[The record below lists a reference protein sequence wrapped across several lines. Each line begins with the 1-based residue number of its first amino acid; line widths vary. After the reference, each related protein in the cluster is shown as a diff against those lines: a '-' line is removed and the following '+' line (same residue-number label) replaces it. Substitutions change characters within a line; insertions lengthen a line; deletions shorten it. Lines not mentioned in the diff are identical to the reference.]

1 MWRADRDRSRHRR
14 DLDGNK
20 CGYCISAQSTLA
32 RLPTPGEQQ
41 AMSHPVPA
49 RHAADRLAN
58 LQGLFDQANLL
69 VITPSS
75 PTLGAQYIDLHSSRD
90 LKARLK
96 VKSSGRLSNYTRRPP
111 PEGYE
116 AARGRLRIERIANK
130 DFVTLAEIKRMRE
143 LCRVPASEPGMERVP
158 TNLSQSLAS
167 EPVVSPQDALRARL
181 KQSRVQEQ
189 SKS

>member
-1 MWRADRDRSRHRR
+1 MGDPYGS
-14 DLDGNK
+14 G
-20 CGYCISAQSTLA
+20 Q
-32 RLPTPGEQQ
+32 
-41 AMSHPVPA
+41 
-49 RHAADRLAN
+49 
-58 LQGLFDQANLL
+58 FDPDAPL
-69 VITPSS
+69 
-75 PTLGAQYIDLHSSRD
+75 
-90 LKARLK
+90 
-96 VKSSGRLSNYTRRPP
+96 RLSIAAKLAFPDGSMTASGLRR
-111 PEGYE
+111 E

-181 KQSRVQEQ
+181 RQSRVQEQ